1 VTRRRSLAQRAT
13 TPKSSPHSRLAR
25 ESSPCIG
32 LCKATYWLVQVYG
45 YEIAAT
51 DVWDAYRATLAAAE
65 RHGSSAEV
73 KERVRGVIAAEHAG
87 GFVTKV

>member
-1 VTRRRSLAQRAT
+1 MNLRNFELRRRLGGGLLA
-13 TPKSSPHSRLAR
+13 AR
-25 ESSPCIG
+25 GRG
-32 LCKATYWLVQVYG
+32 LPAQGYG
-45 YEIAAT
+45 YEITGA

-87 GFVTKV
+87 GFVTKVLSRELRL